1 MPFLISRYLS
11 EHAHVKAN
19 RGRPTSVW
27 VKSRLNPDSTWIS
40 CQSSMWKG
48 IYFGQLCQLLWR
60 LFNLQRKTVGRHL
73 YVCDQ
78 WFSYLTTVTAKLSC
92 VLLPIMVSRRFEKT
106 IFSVPNMV
114 VALNCWVCHPTISKA
129 LLPTAVQLRQTILFL
144 GMHSNWDYD
153 TLNRNRVM
161 RNSHDSLD
169 Q

>member
-1 MPFLISRYLS
+1 
-11 EHAHVKAN
+11 
-19 RGRPTSVW
+19 
-27 VKSRLNPDSTWIS
+27 
-40 CQSSMWKG
+40 MWKQTGVDPLPFGSNPGWIQIRPGLVASPPCEKGFTLASYVNSYGGSSIYREKQWDG
-48 IYFGQLCQLLWR
+48 IYM
-60 LFNLQRKTVGRHL
+60 
-73 YVCDQ
+73 YVTSD
-78 WFSYLTTVTAKLSC
+78 FPYLTTVTAKLSC
-92 VLLPIMVSRRFEKT
+92 VLLPIMVSRRFKKT

-114 VALNCWVCHPTISKA
+114 VALNCWVCHPTISKT